1 MKLFLGLT
9 LGFTGILYALAI
21 VAGLAF
27 SFIIWGWQPMQAVFE
42 QMFDWT
48 TLRITIATATVCAF
62 SFWLD
67 SKTY

>member
-1 MKLFLGLT
+1 MKLFLILT
-9 LGFTGILYALAI
+9 LAFTGVVYALAI
-21 VAGLAF
+21 AGGLAV
-27 SFIIWGWQPMQAVFE
+27 SFIAWEWQPMQAVFE

-48 TLRITIATATVCAF
+48 SLRITIAISTVCAF